1 MTFDEGTPYPQPD
14 RRYWRRRVNRHVRKA
29 RRTKTIL
36 RVAGMLLANVL
47 VGVVLF
53 VTGRTVLR
61 HITTSKELAVQQ
73 IVVEGTSRTTPDSVR
88 SALRDFL
95 GKNVLEVS
103 LEEVAKAATKDPWV
117 KDASVKRLLP
127 GTLRVIVEER
137 TPAALAL
144 VRGGIVVVDD
154 RGVVMGPAGPAM
166 PFDLPILT
174 GLEGRQ
180 GPALDEGL
188 VRGVTFLAQLN
199 ASHADWARGI
209 SELDVA
215 LPDRVVVTRNA
226 GGPRILLDP
235 ARIDR
240 NLDDF
245 LQLEPMIARKV
256 GDVTRVDLRW
266 DRRIALL
273 PGGDAPLTESE

>member
-1 MTFDEGTPYPQPD
+1 VTYDEGTPYPQPD

-29 RRTKTIL
+29 RRTKTLL

-53 VTGRTVLR
+53 VMGSTVIR
-61 HITTSKELAVQQ
+61 HITTSQELAVQQ
-73 IVVEGTSRTTPDSVR
+73 IMVEGTSHTTPDSVR
-88 SALRDFL
+88 SVLRDFL
-95 GKNVLEVS
+95 GKNFLQVS

-154 RGVVMGPAGPAM
+154 RGVVMGPAGPSM
-166 PFDLPILT
+166 PFDLPVLT

-180 GPALDEGL
+180 GAALDEAL
-188 VRGVTFLAQLN
+188 VRGVTLLAQLT
-199 ASHADWARGI
+199 ASHAAWARGI
-209 SELDVA
+209 SELDLTRADQVA
-215 LPDRVVVTRNA
+215 VTRTE
-226 GGPRILLDP
+226 GGPRLLLDP
-235 ARIDR
+235 ERVDR
-240 NLDDF
+240 NLDDY
-245 LQLEPMIARKV
+245 LALRPLIARKV
-256 GDVTRVDLRW
+256 GAASTVDLRW
-266 DRRIALL
+266 NRRISIL
-273 PGGDAPLTESE
+273 PTGGPSPTETD

>member
-1 MTFDEGTPYPQPD
+1 VTFDEGTPYPQPD